1 MWHYVYLASTADGVF
16 YCGYAIDPVTRVAAH
31 NAGRGAKIL
40 RGKRPVKLAYVR
52 RFRSR
57 GNALR
62 FEHALK
68 ARTHEY
74 KKELSRRWLALTR
87 FEVKGTP

>member
-1 MWHYVYLASTADGVF
+1 MWHYVYLASTADGAF
-16 YCGYAIDPVTRVAAH
+16 YCGYTADPVARVAAH

-57 GNALR
+57 GDALR
-62 FEHALK
+62 YEHALK
-68 ARTHEY
+68 ARAHAY
-74 KKELSRRWLALTR
+74 KKDLSRRWLAL
-87 FEVKGTP
+87 KGKP

>member
-1 MWHYVYLASTADGVF
+1 MWHYVYLASTADGAY
-16 YCGYAIDPVTRVAAH
+16 YCGYAIDPQARVAAH

-40 RGKRPVKLAYVR
+40 RGKRPVELAFVR

-62 FEHALK
+62 YEFALK

-74 KKELSRRWLALTR
+74 KRALCIRWLAM
-87 FEVKGTP
+87 KGKP